1 MDPSVSCCFTG
12 HRPSKLP
19 WGMDEDDPR
28 CYDLKQELAARLEGV
43 YEAGYRH
50 FICGMAAGC
59 DLYFAEAVLALRSEH
74 PEVTLEAAI
83 PCAGQADSWP
93 RELRER
99 QEALVAACDEVSL
112 LQRDYSPGCMQRRNR
127 YMVEHSSLLLAVYDG
142 MPGGTMNTILL
153 ARRSGLR
160 VITIE
165 I

>member
-19 WGMDEDDPR
+19 WGANEDDPR
-28 CYDLKQELAARLEGV
+28 CHDLKQELAARLEGI

-59 DLYFAEAVLALRSEH
+59 DLYFAEAVLELRKAH
-74 PEVTLEAAI
+74 PEITLEAAI

-93 RELRER
+93 RALRER
-99 QEALVAACDEVSL
+99 QEALVAECDEVSL

-127 YMVEHSSLLLAVYDG
+127 YMVEHASLLLAVYDG

-153 ARRSGLR
+153 ARRGGCR

>member
-1 MDPSVSCCFTG
+1 MEKSVSCCFSG
-12 HRPSKLP
+12 HRPAKLP
-19 WGMDEDDPR
+19 WGPNEDDPR
-28 CYDLKQELAARLEGV
+28 CHDLKSELAARLEGV

-50 FICGMAAGC
+50 YICGMAAGC
-59 DLYFAEAVLALRSEH
+59 DLYFAEAVLELRRRH

-93 RELRER
+93 RALRER
-99 QEALVAACDEVSL
+99 QEALVADCDEVTL

-142 MPGGTMNTILL
+142 PPGGTMNTILL
-153 ARRSGLR
+153 ARRSGCR
-160 VITIE
+160 VITID